1 MWVRCVWGGGGGRVC
16 VWVCM
21 WAGCVM
27 DRYIQFTIALFPGSF
42 EKLLYEH
49 DSS

>member
-1 MWVRCVWGGGGGRVC
+1 MC

-21 WAGCVM
+21 WASCVM
-27 DRYIQFTIALFPGSF
+27 DRYMQFTIALFPGSF
-42 EKLLYEH
+42 EVSLYEH